1 MDKNNK
7 DDLYYYQ
14 GTKTFIN
21 LKNIRDREHLE
32 KFEGDNVAIKIL
44 KLNINPIKGDYDL
57 QHWQKIH
64 HYLFQDVYSW
74 AGELRKIELFQ
85 EYGSPYSKPEKI
97 QDGFNKL
104 VQPVLDKTNYLKNST
119 KQSVVKDISKLMGE
133 LYYIHPFRDGNT
145 RSLTQFTKHIAR
157 EAGITIDLSS
167 FVGKRWIEMQHG
179 IVQAAHEQNTSLLEK
194 TLSGCIILTEKHFQD
209 KEKELENFAQ
219 ELKIQ
224 QNYLTNS
231 KESYDTLLKI
241 YTQSKYNQLEKIE
254 NKLENFVTVQQDR
267 VKQTFSH
274 RPGVVAS
281 LWRGSL
287 WKKEYKHQQNR
298 LQVLQRRLS
307 WVKKIRHDMGG
318 KRLEEMALKKLRKK
332 EPELTSRRDDF
343 VKAQTE
349 QMVTQHMAV
358 RKQQQEKARSQ
369 SLGCTRTM
377 DE

>member
-1 MDKNNK
+1 MAKNTS
-7 DDLYYYQ
+7 LSIPRCY
-14 GTKTFIN
+14 
-21 LKNIRDREHLE
+21 
-32 KFEGDNVAIKIL
+32 
-44 KLNINPIKGDYDL
+44 P
-57 QHWQKIH
+57 
-64 HYLFQDVYSW
+64 W

-85 EYGSPYSKPEKI
+85 EYGSPYSKPKKI
-97 QDGFNKL
+97 QDGFNNL
-104 VQPVLDKTNYLKNST
+104 VQPVLNKTNYLKNST
-119 KQSVVKDISKLMGE
+119 KQNVVKDISKLMGE

-194 TLSGCIILTEKHFQD
+194 TLSGCIILTEKHFQNQ
-209 KEKELENFAQ
+209 EKELEKFAQ
-219 ELKIQ
+219 ELKNQ

-231 KESYDTLLKI
+231 KESYDSLLRI

-254 NKLENFVTVQQDR
+254 NKLENFITIQQHM
-267 VKQTFSH
+267 VKQTASL

-281 LWRGSL
+281 LWRGGL
-287 WKKEYKHQQNR
+287 WKKEYKDQQNR
-298 LQVLQRRLS
+298 LQVLQQRLS
-307 WVKKIRHDMGG
+307 RVKKIRHDMGG

-332 EPELTSRRDDF
+332 EPELTSRRDAF

-369 SLGCTRTM
+369 SLGRTRTM